1 MKHHTFIFGLVGCL
15 GVAMDHAADGAHR
28 SYGKAYRK
36 TIEVTV
42 K

>member
-1 MKHHTFIFGLVGCL
+1 MKPLTPVFTAILFL
-15 GVAMDHAADGAHR
+15 GVAMAHAADGAHR

>member
-1 MKHHTFIFGLVGCL
+1 MKHHTFIFGLLGCL
-15 GVAMDHAADGAHR
+15 GVAMAHAADGAHR